1 MEPYNSKITVNLG
14 LEEYDKGKNKI
25 THEIFEGRD
34 KTQNAELFIE
44 NLHKTKQR
52 HQEETK
58 QNKQQEEEEEEKPA
72 LDEDTLKTDHQEK
85 VIMDLNPKNFDKKDH
100 IFMDFFSMYG
110 QNFIESKRA

>member
-1 MEPYNSKITVNLG
+1 MDELKSKLQAVEKKRAMEPYNSKITVNLG

-58 QNKQQEEEEEEKPA
+58 QNKQQEEEAGCKSFKE
-72 LDEDTLKTDHQEK
+72 
-85 VIMDLNPKNFDKKDH
+85 
-100 IFMDFFSMYG
+100 
-110 QNFIESKRA
+110 